1 LAGVGAVMTAVAA
14 RRMVALGGLG
24 AVGTGLAMLFAIYG
38 APDVAMTQLLADVL
52 LVVLIAAVMAR
63 LPDLSSRIRNRQN
76 GRRHNSTGDIVV
88 SVIAGVSVTTLVLIA
103 TLPAPDRSVA
113 EAMIALSVP
122 EAYGRNVVNVILV
135 DFRALD
141 TFGEIVVVAVAAV
154 AALAL
159 IKSARQGRARST
171 R

>member
-1 LAGVGAVMTAVAA
+1 
-14 RRMVALGGLG
+14 LGGLG

-38 APDVAMTQLLADVL
+38 APDAAMTQLLADVL

-63 LPDLSSRIRNRQN
+63 LPDLG
-76 GRRHNSTGDIVV
+76 GRRSGVLRDIAV
-88 SVIAGVSVTTLVLIA
+88 SLAVGVSVTLVILAA
-103 TLPAPDRSVA
+103 TAGGYDRAVP
-113 EAMIALSVP
+113 EEMIARSLP

-154 AALAL
+154 AAVAL
-159 IKSARQGRARST
+159 IRT
-171 R
+171 RRRTP